1 MTDSLGRAYRFRTLV
16 LLISVL
22 VFSTVAALAQLSA
35 ASLNGVVRDATGAVV
50 SRASVTLHNSDTGVE
65 RNNFTNDTGTYVF
78 SDINPGRYTLRV
90 TAPSF
95 STKQVSDFVLAVN
108 QTATIDIALAPG
120 AQTVVVSVEATA
132 EQLQVSSAEL
142 GTVIAGNQVHDL
154 PLNGRNFTQL
164 LSLTPGVAP
173 ISVGQNSM
181 GGRSGGFAAPIA
193 EGAAFTFPSINGAT
207 NRSNY
212 FLTDGMNNF
221 AAFLSTYAVPPIVD
235 AIQEFKVVSHTDSSE
250 FGSVL
255 GGVVNVVTKSGTN
268 RFRGSAWEY
277 LRNDAFDSQDQFAPV
292 VHYHQHQFGGAVGGP
307 VALPSLKQNTFFYFA
322 YQGFRFS
329 KPIATRILVPTAAMY
344 KGDFS
349 SICLTG
355 FTGGI
360 CNDRTPTTNLV
371 DHQLYNPY
379 TTVAAVSGFS
389 RTPYLNNQIPVGTN
403 PGEIQPQIVN
413 FLQTVLPAAG
423 AFDPAFNSN
432 AFDTDPN
439 TQHQNEYNIRIDHTF
454 GQTDSVWFRYSRIN
468 SNVLKPTDLPGLT
481 TNQAIPGRNWGGNWV
496 HTFSPSLQLQALF
509 SRTTVSDDSF
519 TKFKTDLTNVI
530 QAAGFAPG
538 FSSNFSGAKGWLL
551 PSYDLR
557 NGYVSGG
564 ESVVLTPQATDNNQF
579 SVTLNKLKGTH
590 TFTFGANYITSVFSS
605 PLSFDSVSFANGQT
619 GDGNGNAG
627 FSVASALIGVPDSAN
642 RRDVDERTRP
652 GGLFSAFFQDSWKAS
667 PKLTLNYG
675 IRYDLTLIPPYGTQK
690 TIDKSGGIETGD
702 FDFSNG
708 TYVLQYPPPPCTVR
722 GHAPCIPSILLDANG
737 NAVACDPA
745 TQQCLPPGT
754 LPPHVVID
762 PRGRISHN
770 TYTNVGPHLGF
781 AYRATEKTVVR
792 GGAGIVYDN
801 WAAVS
806 QMSQNIEGDWP
817 GIGQLIANNLNVPGG
832 TTAPSGTPTATY
844 GDPFSAGGVSAGL
857 PAPTPFFSGGV
868 NWHYDPHIKN
878 AYAYQFNFGLQH
890 QINSTTT
897 VSGSYVSALTHR
909 ANIGGMY
916 NTALKPSTL
925 PNPQSRSLFPYMIS
939 TFYDRSVG
947 FADYHAFQLSV
958 DKRFSSGLAYQ
969 VAYTFSKALDENDG
983 WFGAEGKNVADP
995 YNPRASLS
1003 PAGYDLP
1010 HLLTVNANYELPVG
1024 LGKRY
1029 STGHHAVD
1037 YIVGNWQM
1045 NGILAVRSGQR
1056 YSVTDNN
1063 GDPANTGNV
1072 GWAGYEQ
1079 ANLVGDPNSGSCS
1092 NGARVHTQG
1101 CWFNTSAFATPALGT
1116 FGNLR
1121 PNPFQAQRY
1130 WNVDFSVFRGF
1141 PLWGEERKLEF
1152 RADAFNL
1159 FNTVIFGSPNSDIS
1173 NGQNFGESECK
1184 RASSATVRPEVHL
1197 LT

>member
-1 MTDSLGRAYRFRTLV
+1 MTDSLGRTYRFRTLV

-564 ESVVLTPQATDNNQF
+564 ESVVLTPQATDNSQF

-890 QINSTTT
+890 
-897 VSGSYVSALTHR
+897 
-909 ANIGGMY
+909 
-916 NTALKPSTL
+916 
-925 PNPQSRSLFPYMIS
+925 
-939 TFYDRSVG
+939 
-947 FADYHAFQLSV
+947 
-958 DKRFSSGLAYQ
+958 
-969 VAYTFSKALDENDG
+969 
-983 WFGAEGKNVADP
+983 
-995 YNPRASLS
+995 
-1003 PAGYDLP
+1003 
-1010 HLLTVNANYELPVG
+1010 
-1024 LGKRY
+1024 
-1029 STGHHAVD
+1029 
-1037 YIVGNWQM
+1037 
-1045 NGILAVRSGQR
+1045 
-1056 YSVTDNN
+1056 
-1063 GDPANTGNV
+1063 
-1072 GWAGYEQ
+1072 
-1079 ANLVGDPNSGSCS
+1079 
-1092 NGARVHTQG
+1092 
-1101 CWFNTSAFATPALGT
+1101 
-1116 FGNLR
+1116 
-1121 PNPFQAQRY
+1121 
-1130 WNVDFSVFRGF
+1130 
-1141 PLWGEERKLEF
+1141 
-1152 RADAFNL
+1152 
-1159 FNTVIFGSPNSDIS
+1159 
-1173 NGQNFGESECK
+1173 
-1184 RASSATVRPEVHL
+1184 
-1197 LT
+1197 